1 MKLRNY
7 TRRITLLVVPA
18 VLAAG
23 LFAGCGGGGPQMTE
37 EEKPIPVSSSVVTSS
52 PAVVQRDLSGVLRG
66 EMEANVAP
74 EVSGRLRRI
83 NVEVG
88 DEVVKGQSLAVIDG
102 SQYWLSSQASKGQME
117 TARLQ
122 LEQAQDNYD
131 RYKPLYES
139 DKISQA
145 QWDQIVNGLEMAEA
159 GYEAAQAGYYQV
171 TDMAAETTIRS
182 PLTGVVASRNADIGS
197 MVGPQMVVF
206 QVVQSEPMKV
216 TIGVDE
222 SDLRYL
228 TEDSPVELW
237 VEAYPGETFTGTV
250 RSIGAKL
257 DEMTHTFPVEISVP
271 NPDGRLK
278 SGMVAHVV
286 LSIRDLGEVI
296 SVPLNAVIELGGTKY
311 VYVVHE
317 VQRSE
322 PRSTVRQLRAGE
334 ETVYLNSTTDEIA
347 EALDS
352 AGAGATVS
360 IESEEKLYTL
370 TLDSIG
376 DPPAAGS
383 GDPGTELRVERR
395 EVTTGPTLGDR
406 IVIETG
412 LESGERIV
420 TEGQQFLDDETLI
433 SLPEDDFAGEAPPD
447 ESAAE
452 EPAAEDGQTPTDEP
466 SGEEAA

>member
-1 MKLRNY
+1 MKLRNH
-7 TRRITLLVVPA
+7 TRRITLLAVPA

-23 LFAGCGGGGPQMTE
+23 LFAGCGGGGPQME
-37 EEKPIPVSSSVVTSS
+37 EEKPIPVSSSVVTSL

-159 GYEAAQAGYYQV
+159 GYEAAKAGYYQV

-206 QVVQSEPMKV
+206 QVVQTEPMKV
-216 TIGVDE
+216 TIGVNE

-228 TEDSPVELW
+228 TEDSPVELR

-250 RSIGAKL
+250 RGIGAKL
-257 DEMTHTFPVEISVP
+257 DERTHTFPVEISVP

-278 SGMVAHVV
+278 SGMVAHAV

-296 SVPLNAVIELGGTKY
+296 SVPLNAVIEFSGTKY

-317 VQRSE
+317 VERSE
-322 PRSTVRQLRAGE
+322 PRPSARQLRAGE

-352 AGAGATVS
+352 AGAGTTVS

-433 SLPEDDFAGEAPPD
+433 SLPDEDLSGEPEPD
-447 ESAAE
+447 ESTDDEATT
-452 EPAAEDGQTPTDEP
+452 EDEQTPTDEP